1 MDAPLMNP
9 ATTARIARLKPLARR
24 LAVPAKLALAA
35 LVLALAALCVHRLA
49 MSVNLEALVRTAGEI
64 PCWRLAVALGLT
76 MASYLLLTIYDV
88 MALRAIERPQ
98 PYRTAALASFTSYTF
113 SHNLGFGILTGG
125 AARLRIYGA
134 KGLTAGDVARVTG
147 FAGVTFWSGVL
158 VSAALALLVH
168 RHPLAVADHVFSI
181 GAQHAAGA
189 LLLAVLGA
197 VALVAARGLGRG
209 LGRGRVHGR
218 GPGPKAIA
226 GMTLVAL
233 ADIAAACGTLYVL
246 LPHAPIALYPPLL
259 LAYVLAIVVALISHV
274 PGGLG
279 VFEATVIALCP
290 QIPAG
295 ELVAALLVYRIVY
308 YLLPLTLATILFL
321 RHEHARWRRP
331 AALALKAGETM
342 MISLAPRAIALLVFL
357 GGGILLL
364 SGATP
369 ALPERMA
376 DIRGLVPLPFVEAS
390 QIAAS
395 LVGTLL
401 LLLAPALYR
410 RLDAAFLL
418 TRALLL
424 AGAAFS
430 LAKGLDWEEALTLLA
445 VAAMLQAARKGFWRR
460 TALTGDAMSANWIL
474 AMVATVAL
482 VIVIGYFAQ
491 RFPAYGG
498 SLWWKFAWSGDA
510 SRYLRTS
517 FAVAV
522 LMGAAILL
530 AFLRPCRRV
539 ALPDEQAPDVE
550 AALRCATR
558 SEAMLALTGDK
569 LFLAGPDNRSM
580 LMYQVRGHSWIV
592 MGDPVGDPADWP
604 ELLWRLRERADAN
617 QGRVLLYQVTPEVLP
632 IAIDMGL
639 RLMKY
644 GEEARVDLSRFGLE
658 GPAARPL
665 RHAMRRAEREGAEF
679 AIVAA
684 PRVPS
689 LLAELRSVSDEW
701 LHAKGQREK
710 AFSVGRFEDG
720 YIARCDMA
728 VVRCQ
733 GRIVAFANL
742 WKTAGREELSVDLMR
757 HRAEVPYGCMDF
769 LFTRLMLWGAQE
781 GYAWFNL
788 GLAPL
793 SGIEARRLAP
803 TWARA
808 AGMLFR
814 HGESFYG
821 FEGLRNYKEKF
832 APCWEPRYI
841 ACNGGM
847 ATGRALLDLQSLI
860 SDAGARGGG
869 GKGRR
874 WTDGSTAKIA

>member
-1 MDAPLMNP
+1 MDTPVMSAGGTLQ
-9 ATTARIARLKPLARR
+9 ALGRRFAHLQPLARR
-24 LAVPAKLALAA
+24 LAIPAQLAVAA
-35 LVLALAALCVHRLA
+35 FVLALAAICLHRLA
-49 MSVNLEALVRTAGEI
+49 MSLNLHALVRTARAI
-64 PCWRLAVALGLT
+64 PAWRFAAALGLT
-76 MASYLLLTIYDV
+76 GASYLLLTIYDV
-88 MALRAIERPQ
+88 MALRTIGRPL
-98 PYRTAALASFTSYTF
+98 PYRTAALASFTSYTL
-113 SHNLGFGILTGG
+113 SHNLGFGLLTGA

-134 KGLTAGDVARVTG
+134 KGLGTGEVARVTAI
-147 FAGVTFWSGVL
+147 AGITFWTGVL
-158 VSAALALLVH
+158 ASGALALLVH
-168 RHPLAVADHVFSI
+168 RRPLVVAEHVLPL
-181 GAQHAAGA
+181 GVQHAVGAGLLVLLSAGA
-189 LLLAVLGA
+189 LT
-197 VALVAARGLGRG
+197 ARRWHL
-209 LGRGRVHGR
+209 
-218 GPGPKAIA
+218 PPPAAIA
-226 GMTLVAL
+226 RMTLVAL

-259 LAYVLAIVVALISHV
+259 LAYVLAIVIALVSHV

-279 VFEATVIALCP
+279 VFEATVVALCP

-308 YLLPLTLATILFL
+308 YLLPLAFAMVLLV

-331 AALALKAGETM
+331 AVLALKAGETM
-342 MISLAPRAIALLVFL
+342 MVSLAPRALALLVFL
-357 GGGILLL
+357 GGAILLL

-376 DIRGLVPLPFVEAS
+376 DIRGIVPLPFVEAS

-430 LAKGLDWEEALTLLA
+430 LIKGLDWEEALTLLA
-445 VAAMLQAARKGFWRR
+445 VAGILQLARKGFWRR
-460 TALTGDAMSANWIL
+460 TALTADVMSANWIL
-474 AMVATVAL
+474 AMVATIAL
-482 VIVIGYFAQ
+482 AIVIGYFAQ
-491 RFPAYGG
+491 TFPAYRG

-522 LMGAAILL
+522 LMCASVLL
-530 AFLRPCRRV
+530 AFLRPSRR
-539 ALPDEQAPDVE
+539 ARLPDEVAVDVD
-550 AALRCATR
+550 AALRHATR
-558 SEAMLALTGDK
+558 SESMLALTGDK

-580 LMYQVRGHSWIV
+580 LMYQVQGHSWIV

-639 RLMKY
+639 QLMKY
-644 GEEARVDLSRFGLE
+644 GEEARVDLTRFGLE

-679 AIVAA
+679 AIVPAA
-684 PRVPS
+684 RVPS
-689 LLAELRSVSDEW
+689 LMAELGAVSDEW
-701 LHAKGQREK
+701 LRAKGQREK
-710 AFSVGRFEDG
+710 AFSVGRFDAA
-720 YIARCDMA
+720 YIARCDVA
-728 VVRCQ
+728 VVRCA

-742 WKTAGREELSVDLMR
+742 WKTAGRQELSVDLMR

-769 LFTRLMLWGAQE
+769 LFTRLMLWGRQE

-814 HGESFYG
+814 HGEAFYG

-832 APCWEPRYI
+832 APLWEPRYI

-860 SDAGARGGG
+860 AD
-869 GKGRR
+869 GKGSAARQHTER
-874 WTDGSTAKIA
+874 QREMR

>member
-1 MDAPLMNP
+1 MTALP
-9 ATTARIARLKPLARR
+9 ASRAVHLAALKPLARR
-24 LAVPAKLALAA
+24 MAVPAQLAA
-35 LVLALAALCVHRLA
+35 AALMLTLAGLCLHRLA
-49 MSVNLEALVRTAGEI
+49 LSLDAHTLIRTLRAI
-64 PCWRLAVALGLT
+64 PAWRLAAALGLT
-76 MASYLLLTIYDV
+76 AASYLLLTLYDV
-88 MALRAIERPQ
+88 MALRTIGRPL
-98 PYRTAALASFTSYTF
+98 PYRTAALASFTSYTL
-113 SHNLGFGILTGG
+113 SHNLGFGILTGA

-134 KGLTAGDVARVTG
+134 RGLSTGEVARVTAI
-147 FAGVTFWSGVL
+147 AGVTFWSGVFTS
-158 VSAALALLVH
+158 VALALLLHH
-168 RHPLAVADHVFSI
+168 RPLLAAGHRFSLEFQHVA
-181 GAQHAAGA
+181 GAGLLALLAGGA
-189 LLLAVLGA
+189 LL
-197 VALVAARGLGRG
+197 ARRRNL
-209 LGRGRVHGR
+209 
-218 GPGPKAIA
+218 PGPETTARM
-226 GMTLVAL
+226 GLVAL
-233 ADIAAACGTLYVL
+233 ADIATACGTLFIL
-246 LPHAPIALYPPLL
+246 LPHAPAGLYPPLL
-259 LAYVLAIVVALISHV
+259 LAYVLAIVVALVSHV

-295 ELVAALLVYRIVY
+295 ELLAALLVYRIVY
-308 YLLPLTLATILFL
+308 YILPLALALVL
-321 RHEHARWRRP
+321 LVRHEHARWRRP
-331 AALALKAGETM
+331 AVLALKAGETM
-342 MISLAPRAIALLVFL
+342 MVSLAPRAVALLVFL
-357 GGGILLL
+357 GGAILLL

-376 DIRGLVPLPFVEAS
+376 DIRGIVPLPFVEAS

-430 LAKGLDWEEALTLLA
+430 LIKGLDWEEALTLLA
-445 VAAMLQAARKGFWRR
+445 VAAMLQIARKGFWRR
-460 TALTGDAMSANWIL
+460 TALTADVMSANWIL
-474 AMVATVAL
+474 AMVATIAL

-491 RFPAYGG
+491 SFPAYRS

-522 LMGAAILL
+522 VTGASILL
-530 AFLRPCRRV
+530 AFLRPSRRAV
-539 ALPDEQAPDVE
+539 RPDECPLDVE
-550 AALRCATR
+550 AALAHATR
-558 SEAMLALTGDK
+558 SESMLALTGDK

-580 LMYQVRGHSWIV
+580 LMYQIQGHSWIV
-592 MGDPVGDPADWP
+592 MGDPVGERSDWP

-632 IAIDMGL
+632 VAIDMGL
-639 RLMKY
+639 QLMKY

-658 GPAARPL
+658 GPGARPL

-679 AIVAA
+679 AIVPAA
-684 PRVPS
+684 RVS
-689 LLAELRSVSDEW
+689 ALIGELRDVSDEW
-701 LHAKGQREK
+701 LRAKGQREK
-710 AFSVGRFEDG
+710 AFSVGRFDEA
-720 YIARCDMA
+720 YIARCDIA
-728 VVRCQ
+728 VIRCE

-757 HRAEVPYGCMDF
+757 HRADVPYGCMDF
-769 LFTRLMLWGAQE
+769 LFTRLMLWGRQE

-814 HGESFYG
+814 HGEAFYG

-832 APCWEPRYI
+832 SPVWEPRYI

-847 ATGRALLDLQSLI
+847 ATGRALLDLQTLI
-860 SDAGARGGG
+860 SD
-869 GKGRR
+869 GKGSAARQHGRHNARQDRR
-874 WTDGSTAKIA
+874 AIR

>member
-1 MDAPLMNP
+1 MNAPAASSPPRLNNRL
-9 ATTARIARLKPLARR
+9 AQLKPLVRK
-24 LAVPAKLALAA
+24 LAVPGQLAVAA
-35 LVLALAALCVHRLA
+35 LVLALAALCLHRLA
-49 MSVNLEALVRTAGEI
+49 ISLNVHALMHAGREI
-64 PCWRLAVALGLT
+64 PAWRLAAALGLT
-76 MASYLLLTIYDV
+76 SASYLLLTTYDV
-88 MALRAIERPQ
+88 MALRAIGRPQ
-98 PYRTAALASFTSYTF
+98 PYRTAALASFTSYTL

-134 KGLTAGDVARVTG
+134 KGLGPGEVARVTAI
-147 FAGVTFWSGVL
+147 AGVTFWTGVFA
-158 VSAALALLVH
+158 SAACALLVH
-168 RHPLAVADHVFSI
+168 RGPLVAAGYVVTV
-181 GAQHAAGA
+181 GTQHTAGA
-189 LLLAVLGA
+189 LLLVVLGA
-197 VALVAARGLGRG
+197 GTLVARRWQL
-209 LGRGRVHGR
+209 
-218 GPGPKAIA
+218 PGPRGIA
-226 GMTLVAL
+226 RMTLVAL
-233 ADIAAACGTLYVL
+233 ADIAAACATLYVL
-246 LPHAPIALYPPLL
+246 LPDAGIALYPPLL
-259 LAYVLAIVVALISHV
+259 LAYVLAIVVALVSHV

-290 QIPAG
+290 RIPAG

-308 YLLPLTLATILFL
+308 YILPLALALVL
-321 RHEHARWRRP
+321 MMRHERARWRRP
-331 AALALKAGETM
+331 ALLALKAGETM
-342 MISLAPRAIALLVFL
+342 MVSLAPRAIALLVFL
-357 GGGILLL
+357 GGAILLL

-376 DIRGLVPLPFVEAS
+376 DIRGIVPLPFVEAS

-395 LVGTLL
+395 LVGTVL

-430 LAKGLDWEEALTLLA
+430 LAKGLDWEEALTLVA
-445 VAAMLQAARKGFWRR
+445 VAGVLQAARGGFWRR
-460 TALTGDAMSANWIL
+460 TALTADVMTANWIL
-474 AMVATVAL
+474 AMVATIAL
-482 VIVIGYFAQ
+482 AIVIGYFAQ
-491 RFPAYGG
+491 TFPAYRS

-522 LMGAAILL
+522 AMGAAILL
-530 AFLRPCRRV
+530 AFLRPSRRAV
-539 ALPDEQAPDVE
+539 LPEEGPLDVE
-550 AALRCATR
+550 AALRRATR
-558 SEAMLALTGDK
+558 AESMLALTGDK
-569 LFLAGPDNRSM
+569 LFLAGPEGRSM

-592 MGDPVGDPADWP
+592 MGDPVGEPADWP

-639 RLMKY
+639 QLMKY
-644 GEEARVDLSRFGLE
+644 GEEARVDLCRFGLD
-658 GPAARPL
+658 GSAARPL
-665 RHAMRRAEREGAEF
+665 RHALRRAEREGAEF
-679 AIVAA
+679 SIVPAA
-684 PRVPS
+684 RVPS
-689 LLAELRSVSDEW
+689 LIAELRGVSDEW
-701 LHAKGQREK
+701 LRAKGQREK
-710 AFSVGRFEDG
+710 AFSVGRFDEA
-720 YIARCDMA
+720 YIGRCDVA

-742 WKTAGREELSVDLMR
+742 WKTAGFEELSVDLMR
-757 HRAEVPYGCMDF
+757 HRADVPYGCMDF
-769 LFTRLMLWGAQE
+769 LFTRLMLWGRQE

-814 HGESFYG
+814 HGEAFYG

-832 APCWEPRYI
+832 SPVWEPRYI

-860 SDAGARGGG
+860 SN
-869 GKGRR
+869 GKGSAARQCNR
-874 WTDGSTAKIA
+874 PRATTR

>member
-1 MDAPLMNP
+1 MNTVVP
-9 ATTARIARLKPLARR
+9 QALSRRLAHLKPLARR
-24 LAVPAKLALAA
+24 LAVPAQLAVAA
-35 LVLALAALCVHRLA
+35 LVLALAALCLHRLA
-49 MSVNLEALVRTAGEI
+49 MSLNIHALMRTARAI
-64 PCWRLAVALGLT
+64 PDWRFAAALGLT
-76 MASYLLLTIYDV
+76 TASYLLLTIYDV
-88 MALRAIERPQ
+88 MALRTIERPQ
-98 PYRTAALASFTSYTF
+98 PYRTAALASFTSYTL
-113 SHNLGFGILTGG
+113 SHNLGFGILTGA

-134 KGLTAGDVARVTG
+134 KGLTTGEVARVTAI
-147 FAGVTFWSGVL
+147 AGITFWTGVFAS
-158 VSAALALLVH
+158 VALALLVH
-168 RHPLAVADHVFSI
+168 HRPLVVAQHVLPLGVQHTAGAVLLALLGAGTLLARRWHLPGPLAI
-181 GAQHAAGA
+181 
-189 LLLAVLGA
+189 
-197 VALVAARGLGRG
+197 AR
-209 LGRGRVHGR
+209 
-218 GPGPKAIA
+218 
-226 GMTLVAL
+226 MTLVAL

-246 LPHAPIALYPPLL
+246 LPHAGIALYPPLL
-259 LAYVLAIVVALISHV
+259 LAYVLAIVVALVSHV

-279 VFEATVIALCP
+279 VFEATVVALCP

-308 YLLPLTLATILFL
+308 YLLPLALALVL
-321 RHEHARWRRP
+321 LVRHEHARWRRP
-331 AALALKAGETM
+331 AVLALKAGETM
-342 MISLAPRAIALLVFL
+342 MVSLAPRAIALLVFL
-357 GGGILLL
+357 GGAILLL

-376 DIRGLVPLPFVEAS
+376 DIRGIVPLPFVEAS

-445 VAAMLQAARKGFWRR
+445 VAGVLQIARKGFWRR
-460 TALTGDAMSANWIL
+460 TALTSDVMSGNWVL
-474 AMVATVAL
+474 AMVATIAL
-482 VIVIGYFAQ
+482 VTVIGYFAQ
-491 RFPAYGG
+491 TFPAYRG

-522 LMGAAILL
+522 VMSASILL
-530 AFLRPCRRV
+530 AFLRPSRRAV
-539 ALPDEQAPDVE
+539 LPDDCPLDVE
-550 AALRCATR
+550 AALHHATR
-558 SEAMLALTGDK
+558 SESMLALTGDK
-569 LFLAGPDNRSM
+569 RFLAGPEGRSM
-580 LMYQVRGHSWIV
+580 LMYQVQGHSWIV

-639 RLMKY
+639 QLMKY

-679 AIVAA
+679 AIVPAA
-684 PRVPS
+684 RVPS
-689 LLAELRSVSDEW
+689 LMGELRAVSDEW
-701 LHAKGQREK
+701 LRAKGQREK
-710 AFSVGRFEDG
+710 AFSVGRFDET
-720 YIARCDMA
+720 YIARCDIA
-728 VVRCQ
+728 VVRCE
-733 GRIVAFANL
+733 GRIVAFANI

-757 HRAEVPYGCMDF
+757 HRADVPYGCMDF
-769 LFTRLMLWGAQE
+769 LFTRLMLWGRQE

-814 HGESFYG
+814 HGEAFYG

-832 APCWEPRYI
+832 APVWEPRYI

-847 ATGRALLDLQSLI
+847 ATGRALLDLQALI
-860 SDAGARGGG
+860 SD
-869 GKGRR
+869 GKGSAARQRHQARR
-874 WTDGSTAKIA
+874 P

>member
-1 MDAPLMNP
+1 VNAITAPSVKGL
-9 ATTARIARLKPLARR
+9 ARRLAHLKPLARR
-24 LAVPAKLALAA
+24 LAVPAQLTVAA
-35 LVLALAALCVHRLA
+35 LVLVLAALCLHRLA
-49 MSVNLEALVRTAGEI
+49 MSLNIHALMRTARAI
-64 PCWRLAVALGLT
+64 PGWRLAVAFGLT
-76 MASYLLLTIYDV
+76 TASYLLLTIYDV
-88 MALRAIERPQ
+88 MALRTIGRPQ
-98 PYRTAALASFTSYTF
+98 PYRTAALASFTSYTL
-113 SHNLGFGILTGG
+113 SHNLGFGILTGA

-134 KGLTAGDVARVTG
+134 KGLGAGEVARVTAI
-147 FAGVTFWSGVL
+147 AGITFWTGVFAS
-158 VSAALALLVH
+158 VALALLVH
-168 RHPLAVADHVFSI
+168 HRPLVI
-181 GAQHAAGA
+181 AQHVLPLSVQHTAGAVLLALLGGGA
-189 LLLAVLGA
+189 LLAKRWHL
-197 VALVAARGLGRG
+197 
-209 LGRGRVHGR
+209 
-218 GPGPKAIA
+218 PGPDAIA
-226 GMTLVAL
+226 RMTFVAL

-246 LPHAPIALYPPLL
+246 LPHAGIALYPPLL
-259 LAYVLAIVVALISHV
+259 LAYVLAIVVALVSHV

-279 VFEATVIALCP
+279 VFEATVVALCP

-308 YLLPLTLATILFL
+308 YLLPLALALVLLL

-331 AALALKAGETM
+331 AVLALKAGESM
-342 MISLAPRAIALLVFL
+342 MVSLAPRAIALLVFL
-357 GGGILLL
+357 GGAILLL

-376 DIRGLVPLPFVEAS
+376 DIRGIVPLPFVEAS

-445 VAAMLQAARKGFWRR
+445 VAGVLQIARKGFWRR
-460 TALTGDAMSANWIL
+460 TALTADVMSTNWIL
-474 AMVATVAL
+474 AMVATIAL

-491 RFPAYGG
+491 TFPAYRS

-522 LMGAAILL
+522 LMSASTLL
-530 AFLRPCRRV
+530 AFLRPSRSAV
-539 ALPDEQAPDVE
+539 LPDEGPLDVG
-550 AALRCATR
+550 AALHHATR
-558 SEAMLALTGDK
+558 SESMLALTGDK
-569 LFLAGPDNRSM
+569 LFLAGPEGRSM
-580 LMYQVRGHSWIV
+580 LMYQVQGHSWIV
-592 MGDPVGDPADWP
+592 MGDPVGDPTDWP

-617 QGRVLLYQVTPEVLP
+617 QGRVLLYQVTPDVLP

-639 RLMKY
+639 QLMKY

-679 AIVAA
+679 AIVPAA
-684 PRVPS
+684 RVPS
-689 LLAELRSVSDEW
+689 LMGELRAVSDEW

-710 AFSVGRFEDG
+710 AFSVGRFDET
-720 YIARCDMA
+720 YIARCDIA
-728 VVRCQ
+728 VIRCE

-757 HRAEVPYGCMDF
+757 HRADVPYGCMDF
-769 LFTRLMLWGAQE
+769 LFTRLMLWGRQE

-814 HGESFYG
+814 HGEAFYG

-832 APCWEPRYI
+832 APVWEPRYI

-860 SDAGARGGG
+860 SD
-869 GKGRR
+869 GKGSAARQRHQQRNRR
-874 WTDGSTAKIA
+874 ETR